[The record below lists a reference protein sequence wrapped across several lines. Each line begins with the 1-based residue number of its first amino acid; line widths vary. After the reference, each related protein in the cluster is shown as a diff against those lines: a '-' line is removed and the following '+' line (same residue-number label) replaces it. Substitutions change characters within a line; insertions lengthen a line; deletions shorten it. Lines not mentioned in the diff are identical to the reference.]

1 MCLHMSFPQKSSL
14 QAGKQPAGCGGVRL
28 TARSGHEERH
38 QLRAPPYPNP
48 LGGDGPSGRLWDAG
62 PRHQPWG
69 PAPPEPRGWQP
80 LQWDAGGTE
89 AMKKLLAHIS
99 ENIRKIKSAT
109 AFTAS
114 KHLLIFQSNRR
125 IFFGGPTLD
134 LCQVA
139 GGCQENVCV
148 ESCS

>member
-1 MCLHMSFPQKSSL
+1 MCLHASFPQKSSL
-14 QAGKQPAGCGGVRL
+14 RAGKQPTGCGGVRL
-28 TARSGHEERH
+28 TAWSGHEERH
-38 QLRAPPYPNP
+38 QRWAPPYPNP
-48 LGGDGPSGRLWDAG
+48 LGGDGPSGRLRGQGTSPGD
-62 PRHQPWG
+62 QL
-69 PAPPEPRGWQP
+69 PPEPRGWQP
-80 LQWDAGGTE
+80 LRWDAGGTE
-89 AMKKLLAHIS
+89 AMKKRLAHVS

-114 KHLLIFQSNRR
+114 KRLLIFQSNRR